1 VRGLVD
7 EPAQS
12 VLFEQVMHPAVTL
25 AQIAAVASIL
35 CGLHA
40 ARGRIGM
47 APFLMTMGMLV
58 VMLFVIGDFGLTI
71 NAPLFW
77 SGGVPVDTALLLPL
91 VLTGQVMV
99 YIFDGTQAARRLL
112 VGILCIQLLHH
123 GLDELLVW
131 YALEGAAPG
140 SVPDARLPSPNLV
153 QRLASMGAFTLDF
166 VVLIVTYQLMSNRL
180 AWLPDLVRLSLAM
193 LFAMLTDTLAYSGLL
208 VQFGGVGG
216 FPLVEK
222 VQSVAAAALPTSA
235 YVWFGLRYGEVS
247 QLGGTERRAL
257 DVIDL
262 RVKLAKTEAR
272 LVESEQRFADVRAVF
287 SRYVSPEVVSAIV
300 EDPSKVALGGEER
313 DVTVLFAD
321 IAGYSSLAEVLKP
334 KEVIG
339 LLNQYFEQTA
349 TPILARRGM
358 INEFEG
364 DGILA
369 IFGAPL
375 SLKDHAAQ
383 ALAAARE
390 MLEAVE
396 RLNALWAADGTL
408 ARWEPSGV
416 DRLRIRIGIH
426 SGAVV
431 AGNVGSAARIKYAVI
446 GDTVNVA
453 ARVEALNKTLKTSLL
468 VTAES
473 VAEMGADAPKME
485 PRGLHPVKGRTEL
498 VEVFTLA
505 V

>member
-140 SVPDARLPSPNLV
+140 SVPDAR
-153 QRLASMGAFTLDF
+153 
-166 VVLIVTYQLMSNRL
+166 
-180 AWLPDLVRLSLAM
+180 LPDLVRLSLAM